1 MHSVGSVQSTRL
13 VDQEQ
18 PTHVGF
24 LHVGQGDWPSLERD
38 DHDLDVQGI
47 DLLVVLSQ
55 LRKMLA
61 ARQSP
66 QMPVKHQQQPVFG
79 VVLKPMH
86 RTIGIFQLKTDRLF
100 ANFAGHAS
108 RSHIFTYPFRS
119 SGCSRYFGI
128 MRGL

>member
-66 QMPVKHQQQPVFG
+66 QMPVKHQQQPVSG
-79 VVLKPMH
+79 VVLKSMH
-86 RTIGIFQLKTDRLF
+86 VSAGIFQLEFDCGLTD
-100 ANFAGHAS
+100 AAAHPS
-108 RSHIFTYPFRS
+108 RSHIRT
-119 SGCSRYFGI
+119 
-128 MRGL
+128 